1 MILELLED
9 KEIRGNYIDYIEE
22 EYGLYNVLDFDM
34 DVEDLKEY
42 IVNQSWM
49 FIFRNDADDK
59 DYALLILEWTA
70 DRVAS
75 LHITLFNRGNI
86 YKGWN
91 MFLKEYSQYFDKL
104 EAYIPRERDDVVR
117 LIKGIGFTLEEEG
130 PYFYA
135 HRDFV

>member
-1 MILELLED
+1 M
-9 KEIRGNYIDYIEE
+9 
-22 EYGLYNVLDFDM
+22 
-34 DVEDLKEY
+34 
-42 IVNQSWM
+42 
-49 FIFRNDADDK
+49 FRNDADDK
-59 DYALLILEWTA
+59 DYALLILEWTG

-104 EAYIPRERDDVVR
+104 EAYIPRDRPDVIR
-117 LIKGIGFTLEEEG
+117 IIKGIGFTLEEEG

-135 HRDFV
+135 QRDFV

>member
-9 KEIRGNYIDYIEE
+9 KEIRENYIDYIEE

-91 MFLKEYSQYFDKL
+91 MFLREYSQYFDKL

>member
-9 KEIRGNYIDYIEE
+9 KEIRENYIDYIEE

-49 FIFRNDADDK
+49 FTFRNDADDK

-104 EAYIPRERDDVVR
+104 EAYIPLERTDVVR
-117 LIKGIGFTLEEEG
+117 LIKGIGFTLEESG

-135 HRDFV
+135 QRAFV

>member
-9 KEIRGNYIDYIEE
+9 KEIRENYIDYIEE

-42 IVNQSWM
+42 IVKQSWM
-49 FIFRNDADDK
+49 ITFRNDGDDK

-75 LHITLFNRGNI
+75 LHFVLFNRGNI
-86 YKGWN
+86 YKGWK
-91 MFLKEYSQYFDKL
+91 MFLKEYTQYFDAL
-104 EAYIPRERDDVVR
+104 EAYIPRERTDVVR
-117 LIKGIGFTLEEEG
+117 LIEGIGFTLEESG
-130 PYFYA
+130 PYLYA

>member
-9 KEIRGNYIDYIEE
+9 KEIRENYIDYIEE
-22 EYGLYNVLDFDM
+22 EHGLYNVLDFDM

-49 FIFRNDADDK
+49 FTFRNDGEDK

-75 LHITLFNRGNI
+75 LHFVLFNRGNI

-135 HRDFV
+135 QRCFT

>member
-1 MILELLED
+1 MSII
-9 KEIRGNYIDYIEE
+9 KAIEE

-34 DVEDLKEY
+34 DIDDLKEY
-42 IVNQSWM
+42 IIDQSWM
-49 FIFRNDADDK
+49 FTFRNDTDDK
-59 DYALLILEWTA
+59 DYALLILEWTG

-75 LHITLFNRGNI
+75 LHLTLFNRGNI

-104 EAYIPRERDDVVR
+104 EAYIPRDRPDVIR
-117 LIKGIGFTLEEEG
+117 IIKGIGFTLEEEG

-135 HRDFV
+135 QRDFV

>member
-9 KEIRGNYIDYIEE
+9 KEIRENYIDYIEE

-34 DVEDLKEY
+34 DIEDLKEY

-49 FIFRNDADDK
+49 FTFRNDADDK

-91 MFLKEYSQYFDKL
+91 MFLKEYAQYFDKL
-104 EAYIPRERDDVVR
+104 EAYIPIDRPDVVR
-117 LIKGIGFTLEEEG
+117 LIKGIGFTLKEEG

-135 HRDFV
+135 QRDFV